1 MGLQVSS
8 YMRIASNKMLPKE
21 VNKQDSEIPEKTV
34 IRATPKTSWGGFQR
48 TIYAKGEQSHRR
60 SPHARPR
67 AYADIDTT
75 QVCSVTNHR
84 VHKGQKRDTY
94 RKRTFWQ
101 KKKLYGTTF
110 LGQRISCFDR
120 RKRRRSDSEL
130 YQVTRKRGP
139 KDRTAEFVQVDGQR

>member
-101 KKKLYGTTF
+101 KKKLHGTTF
-110 LGQRISCFDR
+110 LGQRYHVSTVGKDEEAIR
-120 RKRRRSDSEL
+120 NYIRSQEKED
-130 YQVTRKRGP
+130 
-139 KDRTAEFVQVDGQR
+139 QRIEQLNLFK